1 MNKLISQE
9 TLFEGRRF
17 NVYRKKYENQKGEE
31 YIRDVVDPGDASVVL
46 ALTENDEIIFIKQY
60 REAIEQICLELPAGM
75 IDPGENPEEAA
86 LRELREETGYV
97 AQEIHS
103 LISVYNS
110 YGYTTEKTNI
120 FVAKNLKLETQSLD
134 EDENILEIV
143 KIPVKECIKMAKER
157 KLISVTQNLAIFMYA
172 YINGINE

>member
-75 IDPGENPEEAA
+75 IDP
-86 LRELREETGYV
+86 R
-97 AQEIHS
+97 
-103 LISVYNS
+103 
-110 YGYTTEKTNI
+110 
-120 FVAKNLKLETQSLD
+120 
-134 EDENILEIV
+134 
-143 KIPVKECIKMAKER
+143 R
-157 KLISVTQNLAIFMYA
+157 KS
-172 YINGINE
+172 